1 MSSSGKYHISHDIHP
16 EFQTRTGRRGI
27 LAETMNDEMYPERGY
42 HKNVPI
48 ILIGLGFILI
58 TVSAFYL
65 YQALTPRAEFTVVPA
80 SANYPAPELT
90 LTDLDGVSRSLADY
104 RGQVVLV
111 NLWATWC
118 EPCKEEMP
126 ALQAF
131 YEKYNKDG
139 FTIIA
144 VNDGDPTGDVVQ
156 FVKDFGLTFPVW
168 LDPTYIATEQAFKTL
183 GLPSSYVID
192 RNGTVRLQWVGGI
205 ERRTL
210 EKYVTPIIMEE

>member
-1 MSSSGKYHISHDIHP
+1 MTETSTP
-16 EFQTRTGRRGI
+16 PRFQRF
-27 LAETMNDEMYPERGY
+27 LPW
-42 HKNVPI
+42 

-58 TVSAFYL
+58 NGAAYYL
-65 YQALTPRAEFTVVPA
+65 WKNTPPPSDLTVVPA
-80 SANYPAPELT
+80 SVNYPAPELT
-90 LTDLDGVSRSLADY
+90 LTDLQGVSHSLADY

-126 ALQAF
+126 TLQAY
-131 YEKYNKDG
+131 YEKHKKNG

-144 VNDGDPTGDVVQ
+144 VNDGDPTVDVIQ
-156 FVKDFGLTFPVW
+156 FVKDFELTFPIW

-205 ERRTL
+205 EKRAL
-210 EKYVTPIIMEE
+210 EEYVTPIITEE

>member
-1 MSSSGKYHISHDIHP
+1 VRPSIALIQRWR
-16 EFQTRTGRRGI
+16 EGI
-27 LAETMNDEMYPERGY
+27 LARSMQGFIASNNL
-42 HKNVPI
+42 HKSLPFVM
-48 ILIGLGFILI
+48 IGLGFVLI
-58 TVSAFYL
+58 AVSVLYFYRRDPL
-65 YQALTPRAEFTVVPA
+65 PADVGVVPVTV
-80 SANYPAPELT
+80 NYPSPELK
-90 LTDLDGVSRSLADY
+90 LADLEGVSRSLIDY

-131 YEKYNKDG
+131 YDSYKSNG

-144 VNDGDPTGDVVQ
+144 INDGDPTENVVQ
-156 FVKDFGLTFPVW
+156 FVKDFELSFPLW

-205 ERRTL
+205 EKRTL
-210 EKYVTPIIMEE
+210 EKYVTPIITEEQ

>member
-1 MSSSGKYHISHDIHP
+1 MNEIQPARD
-16 EFQTRTGRRGI
+16 FQKAI
-27 LAETMNDEMYPERGY
+27 PFL
-42 HKNVPI
+42 
-48 ILIGLGFILI
+48 LIGLGVALI
-58 TVSAFYL
+58 TASAFYL
-65 YQALTPRAEFTVVPA
+65 YRNLPPRADLTVVPA
-80 SANYPAPELT
+80 AANYPAPELT
-90 LTDLDGVSRSLADY
+90 LTDLDGVSHSLADY

-131 YEKYNKDG
+131 YKKYEQDG

-144 VNDGDPTGDVVQ
+144 VNDGDPTEDVTQ
-156 FVKDFGLTFPVW
+156 FAKDFELMFPIW

-192 RNGTVRLQWVGGI
+192 RSGTVRLQWMGGI
-205 ERRTL
+205 EKRAL
-210 EKYVTPIIMEE
+210 EKYVAPIILEN

>member
-1 MSSSGKYHISHDIHP
+1 M
-16 EFQTRTGRRGI
+16 
-27 LAETMNDEMYPERGY
+27 
-42 HKNVPI
+42 
-48 ILIGLGFILI
+48 LIGLGFVLI
-58 TVSAFYL
+58 TASAFYL
-65 YQALTPRAEFTVVPA
+65 YENIPPRSDLSVVPA

-90 LTDLDGVSRSLADY
+90 LTDLEGVSRSLAEY

-131 YEKYNKDG
+131 HEKYQQDG

-144 VNDGDPTGDVVQ
+144 VNDGDPTEDVVQ
-156 FVKDFGLTFPVW
+156 FVKDFELTFPVW
-168 LDPTYIATEQAFKTL
+168 LDPTYIATERAFKTL
-183 GLPSSYVID
+183 ALPSSFVID

-205 ERRTL
+205 DRRTL
-210 EKYVTPIIMEE
+210 EKYVTPIIKESP

>member
-1 MSSSGKYHISHDIHP
+1 MTGFQSSRDS
-16 EFQTRTGRRGI
+16 QRI
-27 LAETMNDEMYPERGY
+27 LPLA
-42 HKNVPI
+42 I
-48 ILIGLGFILI
+48 IGMGFILL
-58 TVSAFYL
+58 TASAFYL
-65 YQALTPRAEFTVVPA
+65 YQNTPPRADVGVIPA
-80 SANYPAPELT
+80 SVNYPAPELT
-90 LTDLDGVSRSLADY
+90 LADIEGVSHSLTDY

-118 EPCKEEMP
+118 QPCKKEMP

-131 YEKYNKDG
+131 YEQHETDG

-144 VNDGDPTGDVVQ
+144 VNDGDSTEDVIR
-156 FVKDFGLTFPVW
+156 FVKDFDLTFPVW

-192 RNGTVRLQWVGGI
+192 RNGILRLKWVGAI

-210 EKYVTPIIMEE
+210 DRYVTPIIMEEQ